1 MRYAGWREHE
11 YAVDSRDDM
20 PIDPNR
26 EPPVTKTASWNTP
39 TVQTHPVVPQT
50 PVAPKPQPVPATNT
64 ASWNE
69 PTVQTPPVVPQT
81 SVAPKPQPVPAPK
94 PQPAPARSSA
104 QHSPQ
109 ERKPIAGHIKD
120 PGADHLF
127 DGFPKGMRVVLLIVL
142 AAACIGLGIW
152 AFLSK

>member
-26 EPPVTKTASWNTP
+26 EPPVTKTAFWNT
-39 TVQTHPVVPQT
+39 
-50 PVAPKPQPVPATNT
+50 
-64 ASWNE
+64 

-81 SVAPKPQPVPAPK
+81 SVAPKLQPVPAPK
-94 PQPAPARSSA
+94 PQPVPARSSA

-127 DGFPKGMRVVLLIVL
+127 DGFPKGMRVVLLIAL